1 MKKYGGC
8 AGLEGCSIEMVN
20 TLTEDGDDV
29 SPVEPLGLLDPA
41 VREALLAL
49 EEEEAEQNQK

>member
-1 MKKYGGC
+1 
-8 AGLEGCSIEMVN
+8 MVN

-29 SPVEPLGLLDPA
+29 SPIEPLGLLDPA